1 MDYYFEDAYYKSK
14 SYEVY
19 KTLNPL
25 NCNKSEKVVLDAEK
39 QWKLTEDE
47 IINVFGL
54 RNSVKRI
61 GLVRSSNILQWNVIQ
76 LRNWVERRFC
86 RYMN

>member
-1 MDYYFEDAYYKSK
+1 MDNCFEDAYYNSK

-25 NCNKSEKVVLDAEK
+25 NCGKSEKVVLDAEK

-47 IINVFGL
+47 IQYVFGL
-54 RNSVKRI
+54 RSSVKII
-61 GLVRSSNILQWNVIQ
+61 GLVLSWNNIQWNAIQ
-76 LRNWVERRFC
+76 LRN
-86 RYMN
+86 

>member
-25 NCNKSEKVVLDAEK
+25 NCGKSEKVVLDAEK

-47 IINVFGL
+47 IQYVFGL
-54 RNSVKRI
+54 RSSVKII
-61 GLVRSSNILQWNVIQ
+61 GLILSWNNIQWNVIQ
-76 LRNWVERRFC
+76 LLN
-86 RYMN
+86 

>member
-25 NCNKSEKVVLDAEK
+25 NCGKSEKVVIDAEK

-47 IINVFGL
+47 ITNVFGL
-54 RNSVKRI
+54 RNSALII
-61 GLVRSSNILQWNVIQ
+61 GLILSWNNIQWNVIQ
-76 LRNWVERRFC
+76 LLN
-86 RYMN
+86 

>member
-25 NCNKSEKVVLDAEK
+25 NCGKSEKVVLDAEK

-47 IINVFGL
+47 KQYVFGL
-54 RNSVKRI
+54 RSSVKII
-61 GLVRSSNILQWNVIQ
+61 GLVLSWNNIQWNVIQ
-76 LRNWVERRFC
+76 LLN
-86 RYMN
+86 

>member
-25 NCNKSEKVVLDAEK
+25 NCGKSEKVVLDAEK

-47 IINVFGL
+47 IQYVFGL
-54 RNSVKRI
+54 RNSVKII
-61 GLVRSSNILQWNVIQ
+61 GLVLSWNNIQWNVIQ
-76 LRNWVERRFC
+76 LLN
-86 RYMN
+86 

>member
-25 NCNKSEKVVLDAEK
+25 NCGKSEKVVLDAEK

-47 IINVFGL
+47 IQYVF
-54 RNSVKRI
+54 
-61 GLVRSSNILQWNVIQ
+61 
-76 LRNWVERRFC
+76 
-86 RYMN
+86 

>member
-25 NCNKSEKVVLDAEK
+25 NCGKSEKVVLDAEK

-47 IINVFGL
+47 IQYVFGL
-54 RNSVKRI
+54 RSSVKII
-61 GLVRSSNILQWNVIQ
+61 GLVLSWNNIQWNVIQ
-76 LRNWVERRFC
+76 LLN
-86 RYMN
+86 

>member
-25 NCNKSEKVVLDAEK
+25 NCGKSEKVVIDAEK

-47 IINVFGL
+47 IQYVFGL
-54 RNSVKRI
+54 RNSVKII
-61 GLVRSSNILQWNVIQ
+61 GLVLSWNNIQWNVIQ
-76 LRNWVERRFC
+76 LQN
-86 RYMN
+86 

>member
-25 NCNKSEKVVLDAEK
+25 NCGKSEKVVIDAEK

-47 IINVFGL
+47 IQYVFGL
-54 RNSVKRI
+54 RNSVKII
-61 GLVRSSNILQWNVIQ
+61 GLVLSWNNIQWNVIQ
-76 LRNWVERRFC
+76 LLN
-86 RYMN
+86 

>member
-1 MDYYFEDAYYKSK
+1 MDNCFEDAYYKSK

-25 NCNKSEKVVLDAEK
+25 NCGKSEKVVLDAEK

-54 RNSVKRI
+54 R
-61 GLVRSSNILQWNVIQ
+61 
-76 LRNWVERRFC
+76 
-86 RYMN
+86 

>member
-1 MDYYFEDAYYKSK
+1 MDNCFEDAYYNSK

-25 NCNKSEKVVLDAEK
+25 NCGKSEKVVLDAEK

-47 IINVFGL
+47 IQYVFGL
-54 RNSVKRI
+54 RSSVKII
-61 GLVRSSNILQWNVIQ
+61 GLVLSWNNIQWNVIQ
-76 LRNWVERRFC
+76 LLN
-86 RYMN
+86 

>member
-25 NCNKSEKVVLDAEK
+25 NCGKSEKVVLDAEK

-47 IINVFGL
+47 KQYVFGL
-54 RNSVKRI
+54 RSSVKII
-61 GLVRSSNILQWNVIQ
+61 GLVLSWNNIQWNVIQ
-76 LRNWVERRFC
+76 LRN
-86 RYMN
+86 

>member
-1 MDYYFEDAYYKSK
+1 MDNCFEDAYYNSK

-25 NCNKSEKVVLDAEK
+25 NCGKSEKVVLDAEK

-61 GLVRSSNILQWNVIQ
+61 GLVLSSNNLQWNVIQ
-76 LRNWVERRFC
+76 LRN
-86 RYMN
+86 

>member
-25 NCNKSEKVVLDAEK
+25 NCGKSEQVVLDAET

-54 RNSVKRI
+54 RKSVK
-61 GLVRSSNILQWNVIQ
+61 
-76 LRNWVERRFC
+76 E
-86 RYMN
+86 

>member
-1 MDYYFEDAYYKSK
+1 MDNCFEDAYYNSK

-25 NCNKSEKVVLDAEK
+25 NCGKSEKVVIDAEK

-47 IINVFGL
+47 IQYVFGL
-54 RNSVKRI
+54 RSSVKII
-61 GLVRSSNILQWNVIQ
+61 GLVLSWNNIQWNVIQ
-76 LRNWVERRFC
+76 LRN
-86 RYMN
+86 